1 MQNST
6 EKSDRL
12 VRWLVPL
19 ALILFS
25 CAAIYISTTF
35 KKMPPILK
43 RGIQPSDFPQL
54 ICGLIIALSLLMA
67 WFDPARLQERVSAKT
82 LLTIALMAGF
92 ALLVP
97 VDLFIALGVFAAA
110 LSALWGER
118 RWHVLAAVGVVMP
131 LVIFFI
137 FDQAFQ
143 VRFPRGLLTNMWY
156 G

>member
-1 MQNST
+1 MQTNT

-19 ALILFS
+19 ALILF
-25 CAAIYISTTF
+25 AVVAIYISTTF

-54 ICGLIIALSLLMA
+54 ICGLIIFLSLLMA

-82 LLTIALMAGF
+82 LLTIGLMAVF
-92 ALLVP
+92 VLLVR

-118 RWHVLAAVGVVMP
+118 RLVMLGLVGVVMP